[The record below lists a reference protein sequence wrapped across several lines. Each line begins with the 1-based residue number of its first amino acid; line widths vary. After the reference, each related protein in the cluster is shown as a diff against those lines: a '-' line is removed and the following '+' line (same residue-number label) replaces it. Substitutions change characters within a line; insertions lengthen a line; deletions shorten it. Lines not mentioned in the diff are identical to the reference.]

1 MPSRSQQ
8 SNYFINKYNF
18 YNRIWLLGEGFHW
31 FSIIV
36 DFLLPLLALSEG
48 NPRTVTYWI
57 ITVVVSNALYQM
69 MKLNPTL
76 DAMLNQMRFQMLVN
90 IVYFYF
96 LAPQHTPFY
105 TAILSW
111 IQYFYMW
118 HMLALNVGIFS
129 GWVVI

>member
-1 MPSRSQQ
+1 MPFRSQQ

-31 FSIIV
+31 LSIIV

-96 LAPQHTPFY
+96 FASPYTPFY

-118 HMLALNVGIFS
+118 HMLALNVGIYS